1 MANQATLKKGI
12 KPVTLTIVVEARKVN
27 ENGTFSGFEVKSA
40 KGPNGSFKVVSPP
53 QSGGAIY
60 LKVAS
65 MEGLTVLSDGD
76 TPAATGKVKLF

>member
-1 MANQATLKKGI
+1 MANQATLKKAI

-40 KGPNGSFKVVSPP
+40 KGPNGTFKVVSPP

-60 LKVAS
+60 LKVTS
-65 MEGLTVLSDGD
+65 LDSLVILSDDGG
-76 TPAATGKVKLF
+76 AAPTGKVKLF